1 MSSLT
6 LAGTFSPF
14 VFTSRE
20 QRFGRRAK
28 LITMPGLVLLRQRDR
43 ELAAIR
49 KRIHRNLAREN
60 KSTVPF
66 DAHESLKTKHVG
78 SSTIGREQ
86 LSLFL
91 GHELLATGA
100 IFFKASRF
108 QRSRKHQAEL
118 RGSTL
123 VVFRNSAVAATST
136 VDIRAVVTVITA
148 QHYKFDV
155 VLKDDGYPR
164 IYITAPNGN
173 EDTLMYIKVTGG
185 ADELDCWRHGLA
197 RAKGV
202 LLPSFSSLSI
212 ESVIGRGGGGRVFMV
227 QWRENNK
234 AYALKVI
241 DKAQAFKSAKAFGH
255 VVSERY
261 IMEQVGSHPFLLQM
275 QFAFQTESNLFIGTP
290 FCAGG
295 DLASYIRNK
304 GLQTPTPPSFIN
316 GDGTSLVRKRRSVH
330 GRLSELQTR
339 LIAAEIVLGLEHL
352 HSCGIVYRD
361 LKPENI
367 FIDGAGHVR
376 IGDYGLAKPLQR
388 SQSGEGP
395 VRTGSICGTRNYL
408 PPEMLFGRT
417 YSFQADLWCLGVM
430 LFRVLVGLFPFD
442 AARTKE
448 VFHKVKR
455 YEPKYPA
462 WLSAEARDLL
472 SGLLQK
478 DPVKRLTISGVK
490 QHTFFKDVDWEEVL
504 ALRAGPAI
512 LGVET
517 GTGPCDALVNFSLSK
532 LHGVTLGEYVGE
544 GETEPRWYTPEVG
557 RMMVGFEYGCEADS
571 VQPLAVKQKSGGI
584 FSKIASIDQ
593 AYDGLAALTS
603 RRSNRTHANEA
614 ETGPPLFRAWRSTR

>member
-1 MSSLT
+1 
-6 LAGTFSPF
+6 
-14 VFTSRE
+14 
-20 QRFGRRAK
+20 
-28 LITMPGLVLLRQRDR
+28 MPGLVQLRQRDR
-43 ELAAIR
+43 ELAAVR
-49 KRIHRNLAREN
+49 KRIRKNLGREN
-60 KSTVPF
+60 KSSLPF
-66 DAHESLKTKHVG
+66 DAQESIKTKHVG
-78 SSTIGREQ
+78 SSTIAREQ

-91 GHELLATGA
+91 GHELLAAGS

-108 QRSRKHQAEL
+108 QRSRKHHAEL

-123 VVFRNSAVAATST
+123 VVFRNSAVAGTST
-136 VDIRAVVTVITA
+136 VDIGAVVTVVDV
-148 QHYKFDV
+148 QHYEFDV

-185 ADELDCWRHGLA
+185 PDKLDSWRHGLA
-197 RAKGV
+197 RAQSA

-227 QWRENNK
+227 QWKNNNNR

-255 VVSERY
+255 IVSERH
-261 IMEQVGSHPFLLQM
+261 IMEQVGTHPFLLQM
-275 QFAFQTESNLFIGTP
+275 QFAFQTECNLFIGTP

-316 GDGTSLVRKRRSVH
+316 RDGTSFACKRSSVH

-339 LIAAEIVLGLEHL
+339 LIAAEILLGLEHL
-352 HSCGIVYRD
+352 HGRGIVYRD

-367 FIDGAGHVR
+367 FIDEAGHVR
-376 IGDYGLAKPLQR
+376 IGDYGLAKPLKR
-388 SQSGEGP
+388 SQRGEGP

-455 YEPKYPA
+455 YEPKFPA

-478 DPVKRLTISGVK
+478 DPAKRLTISGVK
-490 QHTFFKDVDWEEVL
+490 QHKFFKDVNWEEVL

-512 LGVET
+512 QDVET
-517 GTGPCDALVNFSLSK
+517 GSRPCDALMNFSLSK
-532 LHGVTLGEYVGE
+532 LHGVTLGEYFGE
-544 GETEPRWYTPEVG
+544 GETEPSWYTPEVG
-557 RMMVGFEYGCEADS
+557 RMMIGFEYGCEAES

-603 RRSNRTHANEA
+603 RRSNRTHANEG
-614 ETGPPLFRAWRSTR
+614 ETGPPLLRAWRSTR